1 MYQEELYSN
10 VHTLALFYLS
20 NSAYFHLSPEEVF
33 STYILKGNRQ
43 DSRCCALHLLT
54 VSFYFSLWE
63 MKNYCE
69 AQKQYETAIILRR
82 QLQEHK
88 LTATYEI
95 IERYS
100 EVELKFRVA
109 KCLVE
114 NQQFKEAAALLQP
127 LPLKQRSAKINMLLA
142 KIQQGESDKHLIANY
157 KEVLRKCPLAFECID
172 GLLSLG
178 VKGTEV
184 NSLIINGEA
193 FWILSFARF

>member
-1 MYQEELYSN
+1 
-10 VHTLALFYLS
+10 
-20 NSAYFHLSPEEVF
+20 
-33 STYILKGNRQ
+33 
-43 DSRCCALHLLT
+43 
-54 VSFYFSLWE
+54 

-184 NSLIINGEA
+184 NSLIINGETCLDSFICA
-193 FWILSFARF
+193 ILIEIQSSSIVD